1 MQIFLPYILNS
12 DYFGLLDLAIEKWS
26 PILDGLA
33 RTLSIQGQV
42 INDSGKMIRR
52 VWTLEREKKYGL
64 RLD

>member
-26 PILDGLA
+26 PILDGLT

-52 VWTLEREKKYGL
+52 V
-64 RLD
+64 